1 MFICI
6 IYYNME
12 NKKKV
17 LIVIANN
24 GFQDYEFWVLFDM
37 LTHAWIS
44 VSIAAWKTW
53 ECIWVFGSKT
63 VADIEL
69 EKVKWE
75 NYDMIIFIW
84 WWGAYA
90 QYFWNK
96 EYLRVAKEA
105 KKIWAICIAPM
116 IISASWVFN
125 GKTVTSWDQNWVQK
139 KFIQNNW
146 GFWVDKNVVVSGN
159 IITANGPESAKEFAE
174 KCLEL
179 IRKD

>member
-24 GFQDYEFWVLFDM
+24 GFQDYEFWVPFDM

-44 VSIAAWKTW
+44 VSIAAWKIW
-53 ECIWVFGSKT
+53 ECIWVFGSRT

-84 WWGAYA
+84 WWELMLNI
-90 QYFWNK
+90 FEIK
-96 EYLRVAKEA
+96 SISELP
-105 KKIWAICIAPM
+105 KKQKLWAICITPM
-116 IISASWVFN
+116 ILSASKYLT
-125 GKTVTSWDQNWVQK
+125 GKQSLHEIKIEFK
-139 KFIQNNW
+139 KNLS
-146 GFWVDKNVVVSGN
+146 K
-159 IITANGPESAKEFAE
+159 IIEDFGWIKM
-174 KCLEL
+174 
-179 IRKD
+179 